1 MSTTHAPTSS
11 AVTADETTLLR
22 VIDAATRAHVVPLLM
37 GDPGVGKSSLVNT
50 LARAA
55 GGRCETVLGSLR
67 ETSDFNGLPV
77 VGPDGVYLEAPAW
90 AKRLASGESTHLL
103 LDEITTVP
111 AHVRKAMLGVVLD
124 RTVGDLH
131 LPNQVRILAAANPA
145 SIAVDGDDLDA
156 PLANRFLHLTYA
168 PGAEAWIDGMTSGW
182 HLPALDGVVDP
193 SPERRV
199 VMRAQVAAFIRHR
212 PDLLH
217 RLPTDAAS
225 AAGPWP
231 SRRTW
236 TMTADL
242 LSALTPCTSDP
253 TGENAEFVAVTGLVG
268 DGAGAEFLSWRRLN
282 DLPDPVDVLA
292 APGDVDWH
300 NTDPSRAWAILAG
313 VVALCTG
320 RKTVAAWREAWG
332 PLSHAAKCGRGD
344 VAAAHAA
351 ALMRARPA
359 SATPPRAVK
368 DFTTV
373 LAAAGLLPTTTT
385 TTTSTAATSTTS
397 PSTPDTAQTGD
408 AA

>member
-1 MSTTHAPTSS
+1 MTTIPTSGAAS
-11 AVTADETTLLR
+11 AATGPMTDDTTLLR

-37 GDPGVGKSSLVNT
+37 GDPGVGKSSLANT
-50 LARAA
+50 LATAA

-67 ETSDFNGLPV
+67 EASDFNGLPV
-77 VGPDGVYLEAPAW
+77 VGPDGVFLEAPAW
-90 AKRLASGESTHLL
+90 AKRLANGDSTHLL
-103 LDEITTVP
+103 LDEVTTVP

-131 LPNQVRILAAANPA
+131 LPDCVRILAAANP
-145 SIAVDGDDLDA
+145 SNIAVDGDDLDA

-168 PGAEAWIDGMTSGW
+168 PGVEAWIEGMTSGW
-182 HLPALDGVVDP
+182 HMPALGGVVEP
-193 SPERRV
+193 TRERRAI
-199 VMRAQVAAFIRHR
+199 MRAQVAAFIRHR
-212 PDLLH
+212 RDLLH

-236 TMTADL
+236 TMTADV

-253 TGENAEFVAVTGLVG
+253 TGENAEFLAVSGLVG
-268 DGAGAEFLSWRRLN
+268 EGAGAEFLSWRRLN

-292 APGDVDWH
+292 APGEVDWRG
-300 NTDPSRAWAILAG
+300 TDPSRAWAILAG

-320 RKTVAAWREAWG
+320 RKTAAAWREAWG

-359 SATPPRAVK
+359 SAAPPRAVK
-368 DFTTV
+368 DFTAV
-373 LAAAGLLPTTTT
+373 LAAAGLLAP
-385 TTTSTAATSTTS
+385 STSTTTNPATS
-397 PSTPDTAQTGD
+397 PDLAGTAQTGD